1 MIRDLL
7 PTDPQSVGPYRLVA
21 RLGAGGMGR
30 VYLARSPGGRQVAVK
45 VIKPELAD
53 EAGFRVRFAR
63 EVAAARNVGGIFTAS
78 VVDADTDG
86 PVPWLATA
94 YVPGPSLTEAVTE
107 WGPLPADAVRSLG
120 AGLAEGL
127 QAIHATGLVHRDLKP
142 SNVLLAEDGPRV
154 IDFGISRALEATTL
168 TAGGGLMGSPGFL
181 SPEQARPGQ
190 EVGQQSDVFSLGA
203 VLVYAACGVGPYG
216 TGPLA
221 ALLYRVVNEEPDLT
235 GVPAELRPVIAR
247 CLAKDPAA
255 RPTTAELLAEL
266 GGDEVATGWRP
277 YSEQPAFEGY
287 QDVEH
292 LAAGD
297 DDPDWLAE
305 AAVPV
310 QSMPGDPT
318 ELSAPRAPEPT
329 VAPDVAVP
337 SQALAAAAAADPDAT
352 VASQRSDVPTPAGRE
367 LDELDEL
374 GDGDQVPDDLAD
386 VPVPVIPDLQDVPVR
401 LSPGRR
407 RAVAAGVAV
416 VVLAVAAVTM
426 VVLLPGGS
434 GSQPPLAGGD
444 GATPSLV
451 ASSGSASVSTPAS
464 SRASRPPSTHPTRRA
479 SAKKTT
485 SSPAA
490 QPGASQPS
498 SPIQNTPGNTQ
509 PTPVKHS
516 PSPSPTPTPT
526 PPPQGIGPYSG
537 AKEYACGAAPAASS
551 GAAAAFQLVNDS
563 SGTVD
568 VNGQPIPAGGTS
580 AVGGAVGDVMTV
592 QGTSGCLGA
601 FQQTG
606 SGQIVVV

>member
-1 MIRDLL
+1 MIRELL
-7 PTDPQSVGPYRLVA
+7 PTDPTSVGPYRLVG

-94 YVPGPSLTEAVTE
+94 YVAGPSLSEAVTE
-107 WGPLPADAVRSLG
+107 WGPLPVDAVRTLG

-142 SNVLLAEDGPRV
+142 SNVLLAQDGPRV

-181 SPEQARPGQ
+181 SPEQARSGQ
-190 EVGQQSDVFSLGA
+190 DVGQPSDVFSLGA

-221 ALLYRVVNEEPDLT
+221 ALLYRVVNEKPDLT
-235 GVPAELRPVIAR
+235 GVPAELRPLITR
-247 CLAKDPAA
+247 CLAKDPAD
-255 RPTTAELLAEL
+255 RPTTGELLAEL
-266 GGDEVATGWRP
+266 GGDVATGWLP
-277 YSEQPAFEGY
+277 YGEQGAFEGY
-287 QDVEH
+287 QGIAH
-292 LAAGD
+292 TPAD
-297 DDPDWLAE
+297 DNSDGGAE

-310 QSMPGDPT
+310 QSLPGEPT
-318 ELSAPRAPEPT
+318 ELSAPAAPEPT
-329 VAPDVAVP
+329 LVPEGAV
-337 SQALAAAAAADPDAT
+337 SEGAQ
-352 VASQRSDVPTPAGRE
+352 
-367 LDELDEL
+367 
-374 GDGDQVPDDLAD
+374 
-386 VPVPVIPDLQDVPVR
+386 PVIQVRPSPV
-401 LSPGRR
+401 RR
-407 RAVAAGVAV
+407 RAAVAGVAA
-416 VVLAVAAVTM
+416 VVLAAAAVTM
-426 VVLLPGGS
+426 VLLLPGGTR
-434 GSQPPLAGGD
+434 SQPPLAGSD

-451 ASSGSASVSTPAS
+451 ASSGSASDSTSAG
-464 SRASRPPSTHPTRRA
+464 SRASQRPTGHRA
-479 SAKKTT
+479 GSGKKTT

-498 SPIQNTPGNTQ
+498 SPVQTTPVVNTQ
-509 PTPVKHS
+509 PTHPVTHS
-516 PSPSPTPTPT
+516 TTPTPT
-526 PPPQGIGPYSG
+526 PPAPPPQGIGSYSG
-537 AKEYACGAAPAASS
+537 AKEYACGAAPAATS

-563 SGTVD
+563 SSTVD